1 MKTLPRGGVF
11 AILLILAG
19 TILFLDNVGILPIHN
34 LQAFWPVFIV
44 FLGITMLERFRNPHS
59 VIFGCAFV
67 AWGTL
72 LILGNLG
79 ILHVT
84 GAVMWPLML
93 IAFGV
98 AMLVRPPNFAEW
110 QARHQAHRERWA
122 AAHRERLEAHRER
135 FEARRERWEQGR
147 ERWRS
152 RWDPRDIFNANKLHE
167 STVFGSINKRVQTQ
181 QFEGGKV
188 EAVFGSVELDL
199 TEAAI
204 STPDRRAKLKA
215 DAVFGGIEITIPRTW
230 RVQMRTSA
238 VLGGCDDRTIPPR
251 PEPGIEPPTLI
262 LTGAAVFGGIQIR
275 N

>member
-1 MKTLPRGGVF
+1 MRSLPRGGLF
-11 AILLILAG
+11 AILLIIAG
-19 TILFLDNVGILPIHN
+19 TVLFLDNVGIVPIRD
-34 LQAFWPVFIV
+34 LGAWWPIFIV
-44 FLGITMLERFRNPHS
+44 FFGVTLLERWRNPHS
-59 VIFGCAFV
+59 VIFGFALV
-67 AWGTL
+67 AWGGL

-79 ILHVT
+79 ILHVS
-84 GAVMWPLML
+84 GAVFWPVML
-93 IAFGV
+93 IAFGIL
-98 AMLVRPPNFAEW
+98 MLVRPPNFADW
-110 QARHQAHRERWA
+110 QARHQANRERWA
-122 AAHRERLEAHRER
+122 AANQQRWAAHQ
-135 FEARRERWEQGR
+135 ERWAAKQ

-152 RWDPRDIFNANKLHE
+152 RWESGESIFNNNKLHE

-204 STPDRRAKLKA
+204 STPDRRVKLKA
-215 DAVFGGIEITIPRTW
+215 DAVFGGIEITVPRTW

-251 PEPGIEPPTLI
+251 PEAGVEPPTLI